1 MSFLNKKRGRGCGGL
16 SLTDACRENNR
27 HPPIGTVG
35 LTEPQAREKYGDA
48 VKICA
53 QPLFHT
59 RVIAAE
65 ANLS

>member
-1 MSFLNKKRGRGCGGL
+1 MLRLLSWLINKMSDP
-16 SLTDACRENNR
+16 S

-53 QPLFHT
+53 
-59 RVIAAE
+59 R
-65 ANLS
+65 